1 MRLKR
6 GICKRLFP
14 LDLESVSWCEHLG
27 WASKHYRIAFRDLI
41 MEFKGRFQIILRRVL
56 RSKTT
61 CMGRLKIQGRRTHI
75 MAVIFSQMVV
85 SNELGITGMGAT
97 AVTQPLVIMV
107 AMEHPRT

>member
-1 MRLKR
+1 
-6 GICKRLFP
+6 
-14 LDLESVSWCEHLG
+14 
-27 WASKHYRIAFRDLI
+27 
-41 MEFKGRFQIILRRVL
+41 
-56 RSKTT
+56 
-61 CMGRLKIQGRRTHI
+61 